1 MTTDRLSESI
11 SMRIQCKTQ
20 QEAFQKAMSVGR
32 LPQIL
37 YKWARCF
44 GAGRY
49 HLQMLLCGVLRNYA
63 PFIDTLQTEVGLGM
77 QPAHSS

>member
-1 MTTDRLSESI
+1 MTADRLSESI
-11 SMRIQCKTQ
+11 SMRIQCNTQ

-37 YKWARCF
+37 YRWARCF
-44 GAGRY
+44 EAGRY
-49 HLQMLLCGVLRNYA
+49 LQMLLCGVLRKYA

-77 QPAHSS
+77 QSAHIS